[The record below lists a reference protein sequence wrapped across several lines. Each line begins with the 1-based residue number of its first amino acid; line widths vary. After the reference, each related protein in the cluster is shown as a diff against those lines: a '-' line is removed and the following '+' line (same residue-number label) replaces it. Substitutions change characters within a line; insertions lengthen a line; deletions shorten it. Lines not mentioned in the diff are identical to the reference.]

1 MVSSM
6 LVRGVDHLQCHH
18 VDHHVSWSKFMGLV
32 GWLVWLVK
40 TNCWV
45 SPERRFLTSP
55 THPPPLHKCRGQSHK
70 SRPELF
76 YPFYN
81 HSWTLPL
88 ASYILL
94 LRFQDFFHLTKSLVI
109 FFNHPR
115 RPVLVVTVLAVCTDG
130 PALCTLRCALCT
142 LHATVAWMLDATPPL
157 GLRTSEKRGNGRKDA
172 RTAYFVT
179 PLQPQE
185 TFPLLKLTQWSWLKL
200 RENLREQRK
209 HIEPSYFLIPRL

>member
-1 MVSSM
+1 MSPRWPP
-6 LVRGVDHLQCHH
+6 L
-18 VDHHVSWSKFMGLV
+18 SWSKLMGLV

-55 THPPPLHKCRGQSHK
+55 THPPPLYHKCRGQSHK

-94 LRFQDFFHLTKSLVI
+94 LRFQYFFHLTKSLVI

-130 PALCTLRCALCT
+130 PALCTL
-142 LHATVAWMLDATPPL
+142 HATVAWMLDATPPL
-157 GLRTSEKRGNGRKDA
+157 GLRTSEKRGNVRKDG
-172 RTAYFVT
+172 RTSYFVT

>member
-1 MVSSM
+1 MSPRWPP
-6 LVRGVDHLQCHH
+6 L
-18 VDHHVSWSKFMGLV
+18 SWSKLMGLV

-94 LRFQDFFHLTKSLVI
+94 LRFQYFFHLTKSLVI

-130 PALCTLRCALCT
+130 PALCTL
-142 LHATVAWMLDATPPL
+142 HATVAWMLDATPPL
-157 GLRTSEKRGNGRKDA
+157 GLRTSEKRGNGKTPGQPTLWLLCSPRKLFL
-172 RTAYFVT
+172 YS
-179 PLQPQE
+179 
-185 TFPLLKLTQWSWLKL
+185 SWHNGLGWNL
-200 RENLREQRK
+200 ERIWENRGNT
-209 HIEPSYFLIPRL
+209 